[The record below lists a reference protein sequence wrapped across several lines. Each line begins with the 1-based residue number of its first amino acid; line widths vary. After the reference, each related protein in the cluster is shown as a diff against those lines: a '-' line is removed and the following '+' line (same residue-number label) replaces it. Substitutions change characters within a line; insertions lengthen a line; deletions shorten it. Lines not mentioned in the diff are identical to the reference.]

1 MSTFIEVKS
10 LEKNCPVIINLDGV
24 MEIAP
29 LVGGGC
35 ALFTSQGTII
45 KVSDNYEQFKQFA
58 METVSASDVAKRVA
72 KLSQVEKEPA
82 PIDDIAKTPKSTKVK
97 PDA

>member
-1 MSTFIEVKS
+1 
-10 LEKNCPVIINLDGV
+10 

-45 KVSDNYEQFKQFA
+45 KVADNYEQFKQFA
-58 METVSASDVAKRVA
+58 METVSAADVAKRVA
-72 KLSQVEKEPA
+72 KLPQVEKEPA
-82 PIDDIAKTPKSTKVK
+82 PIDDIAKPVKSTKVK
-97 PDA
+97 LAD